1 MIELLLFWTVDA
13 HQCWEIGCVGALM
26 HAAMRSVQ
34 PFELTQETKGLRV
47 WTGITSPTCAK
58 HLLGHIFSW
67 SVLKSVL

>member
-13 HQCWEIGCVGALM
+13 HQCWEVGCVGALM

-34 PFELTQETKGLRV
+34 PFGLTQETKGLSV
-47 WTGITSPTCAK
+47 WTGITCPTCAE